1 VKYAADRYKVGDRV
15 RFIDGQMWPDLAGL
29 TGIVVDAPFAYAYS
43 VQLDAPNPFAGCQ
56 GLPCAW
62 ASDIEPADAD
72 RGI

>member
-29 TGIVVDAPFAYAYS
+29 TGIVVDVPFSYAYS